1 MISQGDLR
9 FNCCEST
16 LVRINQITDLPGFDP
31 NVMRIASAFGGG
43 IGSSGSACGAVSG
56 AAMALGLIY
65 GTNGD
70 ESSGIFSDKR
80 GKLKEKTKEFIA
92 AFNSEFDEINCIQL
106 LGVDYRTEEGL
117 KRYRELTGT
126 GVFRC
131 NDYVKWAANWI
142 VDNT

>member
-1 MISQGDLR
+1 MISKGDLR

-16 LVRINQITDLPGFDP
+16 LVRVNQIKTLPDFSL
-31 NVMRIASAFGGG
+31 NIMRIASAFGGG

-70 ESSGIFSDKR
+70 ETADIFSDKR
-80 GKLKEKTKEFIA
+80 GKLNEKTKEFIS
-92 AFNSEFDEINCIQL
+92 AFSSEFGEINCIEL
-106 LGVDYRTEEGL
+106 LGVDYRTDEGL
-117 KRYRELTGT
+117 KRYRELSGK

-131 NDYVKWAANWI
+131 KDYVKWAANWI
-142 VDNT
+142 IENT